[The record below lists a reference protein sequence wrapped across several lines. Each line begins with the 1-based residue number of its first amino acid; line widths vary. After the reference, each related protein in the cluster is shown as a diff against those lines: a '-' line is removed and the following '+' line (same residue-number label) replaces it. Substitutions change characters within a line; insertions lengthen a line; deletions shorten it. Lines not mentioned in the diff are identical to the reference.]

1 MSSTDKS
8 NSKLLLQY
16 SGLAI
21 QLLVLIG
28 ITLWTG
34 IKTDKWFKFSFPLLT
49 WLLPLIAFIALMLKI
64 TKDTSNKRK

>member
-16 SGLAI
+16 SGLAT

-28 ITLWTG
+28 ITLWAG
-34 IKTDKWFKFSFPLLT
+34 IKADKWLQFSFPLLT

-64 TKDTSNKRK
+64 IKDTSNKRK

>member
-1 MSSTDKS
+1 MSSTGKS

-16 SGLAI
+16 SGLAT

-28 ITLWTG
+28 ITLWAG
-34 IKTDKWFKFSFPLLT
+34 IKADKWLQFSFPLLT

-64 TKDTSNKRK
+64 IKDTSNKRK